1 MLARSTGSGVGERGV
16 NFPTLNL
23 KLSQRHFDE
32 IVKSDVFLPDMS
44 NPEMVEI
51 RLQLLAIVSLYD
63 PAARTNA
70 SGPGAYDMKVGLALY
85 RVLEN
90 AGMDIRT
97 AADDGWWRFL
107 SLRVLPDLVK
117 SRWDNAPPVRFW
129 KGRSRIWLRALWWTV
144 HLTWQ
149 GSEEK
154 TRKMLEGVTT
164 DTVVQLVERPGKGGF
179 RIDLTRLI
187 FKMRRLRNPT
197 QDQFRA
203 IMKLNTAQIVLKE
216 PLFCEGGLSGY
227 VDALFADVGCA
238 LTNLNIDHD

>member
-1 MLARSTGSGVGERGV
+1 MS
-16 NFPTLNL
+16 FPTLNL

-32 IVKSDVFLPDMS
+32 MVKSDVFLPDMS
-44 NPEMVEI
+44 SPTMDEI
-51 RLQLLAIVSLYD
+51 RRQFLAIVPLYD
-63 PAARTNA
+63 ATARSNA

-85 RVLEN
+85 RVLSE

-107 SLRVLPDLVK
+107 SLRVLPDLVR
-117 SRWDNAPPVRFW
+117 SRWDSAPPVRYW
-129 KGRSRIWLRALWWTV
+129 KGRSRIWLRAMWWTV

-149 GSEEK
+149 GSEES
-154 TRKMLEGVTT
+154 TRKVLESVTT

-187 FKMRRLRNPT
+187 FKMRRLRKPS

-203 IMKLNTAQIVLKE
+203 IMKLNSAQIVLKE
-216 PLFCEGGLSGY
+216 PLFCEGGLFGY

-238 LTNLNIDHD
+238 PIDLDSDHD

>member
-1 MLARSTGSGVGERGV
+1 MS
-16 NFPTLNL
+16 FPTLNL

-32 IVKSDVFLPDMS
+32 MVKSDAFLPEMS
-44 NPEMVEI
+44 SPEMEEV
-51 RLQLLAIVSLYD
+51 RRQLLSIVSLYD
-63 PAARTNA
+63 STARSNA

-85 RVLEN
+85 RVLAE

-117 SRWDNAPPVRFW
+117 SRWDSAPPVRYW
-129 KGRSRIWLRALWWTV
+129 KGRSRIWLRAMWWTV

-149 GSEEK
+149 GSEEN
-154 TRKMLEGVTT
+154 TRKVLESVTT

-179 RIDLTRLI
+179 RINLTRLI
-187 FKMRRLRNPT
+187 FKLRRLRKPS

-216 PLFCEGGLSGY
+216 PLFCEGGLFGY

-238 LTNLNIDHD
+238 PIGLVGDHD

>member
-1 MLARSTGSGVGERGV
+1 MS
-16 NFPTLNL
+16 FPTLNL
-23 KLSQRHFDE
+23 KLSQRRFDE
-32 IVKSDVFLPDMS
+32 MVKDDEFSSENL
-44 NPEMVEI
+44 NPKMEEL
-51 RLQLLAIVSLYD
+51 RRHLLAIVSLYD
-63 PAARTNA
+63 PTARSNA
-70 SGPGAYDMKVGLALY
+70 SGPGAYDMKVGIALY
-85 RVLEN
+85 RILAE

-117 SRWDNAPPVRFW
+117 SRWDSAPPVRYW
-129 KGRSRIWLRALWWTV
+129 KGRSRIWLRATWWTV

-149 GSEEK
+149 GSEEN
-154 TRKMLEGVTT
+154 TRKVLESVTT

-187 FKMRRLRNPT
+187 FKMRRLRKPS

-216 PLFCEGGLSGY
+216 PLFCEGGLFGY
-227 VDALFADVGCA
+227 VDALFTDVGC
-238 LTNLNIDHD
+238 TPIDLESDRD

>member
-1 MLARSTGSGVGERGV
+1 MS
-16 NFPTLNL
+16 FPRLNL

-32 IVKSDVFLPDMS
+32 MVKNDDFRHDRL
-44 NPEMVEI
+44 NPELEEI
-51 RLQLLAIVSLYD
+51 RRQLFAVVSLYE
-63 PAARTNA
+63 PNARSNV
-70 SGPGAYDMKVGLALY
+70 SGPGVYDMKLGLALY
-85 RVLEN
+85 RILAE
-90 AGMDIRT
+90 AGMDTRT

-117 SRWDNAPPVRFW
+117 GRWDSAPPVRYW
-129 KGRSRIWLRALWWTV
+129 KGRSRIWLRAMWWTV

-154 TRKMLEGVTT
+154 TRKVLENVTT

-179 RIDLTRLI
+179 RIELTRLI
-187 FKMRRLRNPT
+187 FKRRQLLKPS

-216 PLFCEGGLSGY
+216 PLFCEGGLLGY
-227 VDALFADVGCA
+227 VDALFVDVGCMP
-238 LTNLNIDHD
+238 IDSESGHD

>member
-1 MLARSTGSGVGERGV
+1 MS
-16 NFPTLNL
+16 FPTLNL
-23 KLSQRHFDE
+23 KLSQRRFDE
-32 IVKSDVFLPDMS
+32 MVKDDEFSSENL
-44 NPEMVEI
+44 NPKMEEL
-51 RLQLLAIVSLYD
+51 RRHLLAIVLLYD
-63 PAARTNA
+63 PTARSNA
-70 SGPGAYDMKVGLALY
+70 SGPGAYDMKVGIALY
-85 RVLEN
+85 RILAE

-117 SRWDNAPPVRFW
+117 SRWDSAPPVRYW
-129 KGRSRIWLRALWWTV
+129 KGRSRIWLRATWWTV

-149 GSEEK
+149 GSEEN
-154 TRKMLEGVTT
+154 TRKVLESVTT

-187 FKMRRLRNPT
+187 FKMRRLRKPS

-216 PLFCEGGLSGY
+216 PLFCEGGLFGY
-227 VDALFADVGCA
+227 VDALFTDVGC
-238 LTNLNIDHD
+238 TPIDLESDRD

>member
-1 MLARSTGSGVGERGV
+1 VS
-16 NFPTLNL
+16 FPTLNL

-32 IVKSDVFLPDMS
+32 MVKSDAFLPDIS
-44 NPEMVEI
+44 NPEMVKV
-51 RLQLLAIVSLYD
+51 RRQLLAIVSRYD
-63 PAARTNA
+63 PTARSNA

-85 RVLEN
+85 RVLAE

-117 SRWDNAPPVRFW
+117 SRWDSAPPVRFW

-149 GSEEK
+149 GSEEE
-154 TRKMLEGVTT
+154 TRKMLASVTT

-187 FKMRRLRNPT
+187 FKMRQLRQPT

-216 PLFCEGGLSGY
+216 PVFCEGGLFGY
-227 VDALFADVGCA
+227 VDALFADVGC
-238 LTNLNIDHD
+238 TPIDLSSGHD

>member
-1 MLARSTGSGVGERGV
+1 MS
-16 NFPTLNL
+16 FPTLNL

-32 IVKSDVFLPDMS
+32 MVKSDAFLPDMS
-44 NPEMVEI
+44 SPEMEEV
-51 RLQLLAIVSLYD
+51 RRQLLAIVSLYD
-63 PAARTNA
+63 STAKSNA

-85 RVLEN
+85 RVLAE

-117 SRWDNAPPVRFW
+117 SRWDSAPPVRYW
-129 KGRSRIWLRALWWTV
+129 KGRSRIWLRAMWWTV

-154 TRKMLEGVTT
+154 TRKVLESVTT

-187 FKMRRLRNPT
+187 FKMRRLRKPS

-216 PLFCEGGLSGY
+216 PLFCEGGLFGY

-238 LTNLNIDHD
+238 PIDLGSDHD

>member
-1 MLARSTGSGVGERGV
+1 MS
-16 NFPTLNL
+16 FPTLNL

-32 IVKSDVFLPDMS
+32 MVKTNTFLLDT
-44 NPEMVEI
+44 NPEMEEV
-51 RLQLLAIVSLYD
+51 RRQLLAIVSLYD
-63 PAARTNA
+63 PNAGSNA

-85 RVLEN
+85 RVLAD
-90 AGMDIRT
+90 AGIDIRT

-107 SLRVLPDLVK
+107 TLRVLPDLVI
-117 SRWDNAPPVRFW
+117 SRWDSTQPVRFW
-129 KGRSRIWLRALWWTV
+129 KGRSRIWLRAIWWTV

-149 GSEEK
+149 GSEES
-154 TRKMLEGVTT
+154 TRKVLESVTT

-187 FKMRRLRNPT
+187 FRMRRVRKPS

-216 PLFCEGGLSGY
+216 PMFCAGGLSGY

-238 LTNLNIDHD
+238 PIDLNSDHD

>member
-1 MLARSTGSGVGERGV
+1 MS
-16 NFPTLNL
+16 FPTLNL

-32 IVKSDVFLPDMS
+32 MVKRDAFLPDIS
-44 NPEMVEI
+44 SPEMEEV
-51 RLQLLAIVSLYD
+51 RRQLLAIVSQYD
-63 PAARTNA
+63 STARSNA
-70 SGPGAYDMKVGLALY
+70 SGPGAYDMKVGLALF
-85 RVLEN
+85 RVLAE

-117 SRWDNAPPVRFW
+117 SRWDSAPSVRYW
-129 KGRSRIWLRALWWTV
+129 KGRSRIWLRAMWWTV

-149 GSEEK
+149 GSEEN
-154 TRKMLEGVTT
+154 TRKVLESVTT

-187 FKMRRLRNPT
+187 FKMRRLRKPS

-216 PLFCEGGLSGY
+216 PLFCEGGLFGY
-227 VDALFADVGCA
+227 VDALFADVGCTPID
-238 LTNLNIDHD
+238 LDSDHD

>member
-1 MLARSTGSGVGERGV
+1 MS
-16 NFPTLNL
+16 FPRLNL

-32 IVKSDVFLPDMS
+32 MVKNDDFRHDRL
-44 NPEMVEI
+44 NPELEEI
-51 RLQLLAIVSLYD
+51 RRQLFAVVSLYE
-63 PAARTNA
+63 PTARSNV
-70 SGPGAYDMKVGLALY
+70 SGPGAYDMKLGLALY
-85 RVLEN
+85 RILAE
-90 AGMDIRT
+90 AGMDTRT

-117 SRWDNAPPVRFW
+117 GRWDSAPPVRYW
-129 KGRSRIWLRALWWTV
+129 KGRSRIWLRAMWWTV

-154 TRKMLEGVTT
+154 TRKVLENVTT

-179 RIDLTRLI
+179 RIELTRLI
-187 FKMRRLRNPT
+187 FKRRQLLKPS

-216 PLFCEGGLSGY
+216 PLFCEGGLLGY
-227 VDALFADVGCA
+227 VDALFVDVGCMP
-238 LTNLNIDHD
+238 IDSESGHD

>member
-1 MLARSTGSGVGERGV
+1 MS
-16 NFPTLNL
+16 FPTLNL

-32 IVKSDVFLPDMS
+32 MVKSDAFLPDMS
-44 NPEMVEI
+44 NPELEKVRRE
-51 RLQLLAIVSLYD
+51 LLVIVSLYD
-63 PAARTNA
+63 PTARSNA

-85 RVLEN
+85 RVLAE
-90 AGMDIRT
+90 AGIDIRT

-107 SLRVLPDLVK
+107 TLRVLPDLVK
-117 SRWDNAPPVRFW
+117 SRWGGAPPVRFW
-129 KGRSRIWLRALWWTV
+129 KGRSRIWLRAMWWTV

-149 GSEEK
+149 GSEES
-154 TRKMLEGVTT
+154 TRKVLESVTT

-187 FKMRRLRNPT
+187 FRMRRLRKPS

-216 PLFCEGGLSGY
+216 PVFCAGGLSGY

-238 LTNLNIDHD
+238 PIDLNSDHD

>member
-1 MLARSTGSGVGERGV
+1 MS
-16 NFPTLNL
+16 FPTLNL

-32 IVKSDVFLPDMS
+32 MVKSDAFLPDIS
-44 NPEMVEI
+44 NPEMVKV
-51 RLQLLAIVSLYD
+51 RRQLLAIVSRYD
-63 PAARTNA
+63 PTARSNA

-85 RVLEN
+85 RVLAE

-117 SRWDNAPPVRFW
+117 SRWDSAPPVRFW

-149 GSEEK
+149 GSEEE
-154 TRKMLEGVTT
+154 TRKMLASVTT

-187 FKMRRLRNPT
+187 FKMRQLRQPT

-216 PLFCEGGLSGY
+216 PVFCEGGLFGY
-227 VDALFADVGCA
+227 VDALFADVGC
-238 LTNLNIDHD
+238 TPIDLSSGHD

>member
-1 MLARSTGSGVGERGV
+1 MS
-16 NFPTLNL
+16 FPTLNL
-23 KLSQRHFDE
+23 KLSQRLFDDM
-32 IVKSDVFLPDMS
+32 VKSSSFLYEVS
-44 NPEMVEI
+44 SPEMEEI
-51 RLQLLAIVSLYD
+51 RHKLLAIVSMYD
-63 PAARTNA
+63 PIARSNA

-85 RVLEN
+85 QVLGE

-97 AADDGWWRFL
+97 AADDGWWRYL

-117 SRWDNAPPVRFW
+117 GRWDSAPPVRYW

-149 GSEEK
+149 GSEES
-154 TRKMLEGVTT
+154 TRKVLESVTT

-187 FKMRRLRNPT
+187 FSMRWLRKPS

-216 PLFCEGGLSGY
+216 PVFCEGGLFGY

-238 LTNLNIDHD
+238 LIGMNSDHD

>member
-1 MLARSTGSGVGERGV
+1 MS
-16 NFPTLNL
+16 FPTLNL
-23 KLSQRHFDE
+23 KLSQRLFDDM
-32 IVKSDVFLPDMS
+32 VKSSSFLYEVS
-44 NPEMVEI
+44 SPEMEEI
-51 RLQLLAIVSLYD
+51 RHKLFAIVSMYD
-63 PAARTNA
+63 PIARSNA

-85 RVLEN
+85 QVLGE

-97 AADDGWWRFL
+97 AADDGWWRYL

-117 SRWDNAPPVRFW
+117 NRWDSAPPVRYW

-149 GSEEK
+149 GNEEN
-154 TRKMLEGVTT
+154 TRKVLESVTT

-187 FKMRRLRNPT
+187 FGMRWLRKPS

-216 PLFCEGGLSGY
+216 PVFCEGGLFGY
-227 VDALFADVGCA
+227 VDGLFADVGCA
-238 LTNLNIDHD
+238 LIGINSDHD

>member
-1 MLARSTGSGVGERGV
+1 M

-32 IVKSDVFLPDMS
+32 MIRSDAFLPEVP
-44 NPEMVEI
+44 NPEMEEL
-51 RLQLLAIVSLYD
+51 RRQLLAVVSLYD
-63 PAARTNA
+63 PLAGSNA
-70 SGPGAYDMKVGLALY
+70 LGPGAYDMKVGLALY
-85 RVLEN
+85 RTLAG

-117 SRWDNAPPVRFW
+117 SRWNGAPPVRFW
-129 KGRSRIWLRALWWTV
+129 KGRSRIWLRAMWWTV

-149 GSEEK
+149 GTEEN
-154 TRKMLEGVTT
+154 TRKILESVTT

-187 FKMRRLRNPT
+187 FKMRRLRQPS

-216 PLFCEGGLSGY
+216 PVFCEGGLFGY

-238 LTNLNIDHD
+238 PVGLNSDYE

>member
-1 MLARSTGSGVGERGV
+1 VS
-16 NFPTLNL
+16 FPTLNL

-32 IVKSDVFLPDMS
+32 MVKSDAFLPDMS
-44 NPEMVEI
+44 SPEMEEVRRQI
-51 RLQLLAIVSLYD
+51 LAIVSLYD
-63 PAARTNA
+63 STARSNA

-85 RVLEN
+85 RVLAE

-117 SRWDNAPPVRFW
+117 SRWDSAPPVRYW
-129 KGRSRIWLRALWWTV
+129 KGRSRIWLRAMWWTT

-149 GSEEK
+149 GSEEN
-154 TRKMLEGVTT
+154 TRKVLESVTT

-187 FKMRRLRNPT
+187 FKMRRLRKPS

-216 PLFCEGGLSGY
+216 PLFCEGGLFGY

-238 LTNLNIDHD
+238 SIDLDSDHD

>member
-1 MLARSTGSGVGERGV
+1 MS
-16 NFPTLNL
+16 FPTLNL

-32 IVKSDVFLPDMS
+32 MVKSDSFLPDVS
-44 NPEMVEI
+44 SPEMEEV
-51 RLQLLAIVSLYD
+51 RRQLLAIVPMYD
-63 PAARTNA
+63 FTTGGNA
-70 SGPGAYDMKVGLALY
+70 SSPGAYDMKVGLVLY
-85 RVLEN
+85 RVLGE
-90 AGMDIRT
+90 AGMDIRS

-117 SRWDNAPPVRFW
+117 NRWGSAPPVRYW
-129 KGRSRIWLRALWWTV
+129 KGRSRIWLRAIWWTV

-154 TRKMLEGVTT
+154 TRKVLENVTT

-179 RIDLTRLI
+179 RIDLMRLI
-187 FKMRRLRNPT
+187 FKMRRLRKPS

-216 PLFCEGGLSGY
+216 PVFCEGGLFGY
-227 VDALFADVGCA
+227 VDALFAHVGCA
-238 LTNLNIDHD
+238 PTGINSDHD

>member
-1 MLARSTGSGVGERGV
+1 MS
-16 NFPTLNL
+16 FPTLNL

-32 IVKSDVFLPDMS
+32 MVKSDSFLPDMFS
-44 NPEMVEI
+44 PEMEEV
-51 RLQLLAIVSLYD
+51 RRQLLSIVSLYD
-63 PAARTNA
+63 STSRGNA
-70 SGPGAYDMKVGLALY
+70 SGPGVYDMKVGLALFQ
-85 RVLEN
+85 VLAE

-117 SRWDNAPPVRFW
+117 SRWDSAPPVRYW
-129 KGRSRIWLRALWWTV
+129 KGRSRIWLRAMWWTV

-149 GSEEK
+149 GSEEN
-154 TRKMLEGVTT
+154 TRKVLESVTT

-187 FKMRRLRNPT
+187 FKMRRLRKPS

-216 PLFCEGGLSGY
+216 PLFCEGGLFGY
-227 VDALFADVGCA
+227 VDGLFADVGC
-238 LTNLNIDHD
+238 TPIDLDRDL

>member
-1 MLARSTGSGVGERGV
+1 MS
-16 NFPTLNL
+16 FPTLNL

-32 IVKSDVFLPDMS
+32 MVKSDAFLPDMS
-44 NPEMVEI
+44 SPEMEEV
-51 RLQLLAIVSLYD
+51 RRQLLAIVSLYD
-63 PAARTNA
+63 SAAISNA

-85 RVLEN
+85 RVLAE

-117 SRWDNAPPVRFW
+117 SRWDSAPPVRYW
-129 KGRSRIWLRALWWTV
+129 KGRSRIWLRATWWTV

-149 GSEEK
+149 GSEES
-154 TRKMLEGVTT
+154 TRKVLESVTT

-187 FKMRRLRNPT
+187 FRMRRLRKPS

-216 PLFCEGGLSGY
+216 PLFCEGGLFGY

-238 LTNLNIDHD
+238 PIDLDSDHD

>member
-1 MLARSTGSGVGERGV
+1 MS
-16 NFPTLNL
+16 FPTLNL

-32 IVKSDVFLPDMS
+32 MVKRDAFLPDIS
-44 NPEMVEI
+44 SPEMEEL
-51 RLQLLAIVSLYD
+51 RRQLLAIVSLYD
-63 PAARTNA
+63 STARSNA
-70 SGPGAYDMKVGLALY
+70 LGPGAYDMKVGLALF
-85 RVLEN
+85 RVLAE

-117 SRWDNAPPVRFW
+117 SRWDSAPPVRYW
-129 KGRSRIWLRALWWTV
+129 KGRSRIWLRAMWWTV

-149 GSEEK
+149 GSEEN
-154 TRKMLEGVTT
+154 TRKVLESVTT

-187 FKMRRLRNPT
+187 FKMRRLRKPS

-216 PLFCEGGLSGY
+216 PLFCEGGLFGY

-238 LTNLNIDHD
+238 PIDLDSDHD

>member
-1 MLARSTGSGVGERGV
+1 MS
-16 NFPTLNL
+16 FPTLNL
-23 KLSQRHFDE
+23 KLSQRLFDE
-32 IVKSDVFLPDMS
+32 MVKNGSFLHDEASPKM
-44 NPEMVEI
+44 EEV
-51 RLQLLAIVSLYD
+51 RRKLLAIVPMYD
-63 PAARTNA
+63 PSARSNN

-85 RVLEN
+85 QVLRE

-107 SLRVLPDLVK
+107 SLRILPDLVK
-117 SRWDNAPPVRFW
+117 SRWESAPPVRYW

-149 GSEEK
+149 GSEEN
-154 TRKMLEGVTT
+154 TQTVLESVTT

-187 FKMRRLRNPT
+187 FRMRRLRKPS

-216 PLFCEGGLSGY
+216 PIFCEGGLFGY

-238 LTNLNIDHD
+238 PIGINSDHD

>member
-1 MLARSTGSGVGERGV
+1 MS
-16 NFPTLNL
+16 FPTLNL

-32 IVKSDVFLPDMS
+32 MVKSDVFLPDMS
-44 NPEMVEI
+44 SPTMDEI
-51 RLQLLAIVSLYD
+51 RRQFLAIVPLYD
-63 PAARTNA
+63 ATARSNA

-85 RVLEN
+85 RVLSE

-107 SLRVLPDLVK
+107 SLRVLPDLVR
-117 SRWDNAPPVRFW
+117 SRWDSAPPVRYW
-129 KGRSRIWLRALWWTV
+129 KGRSRIWLRAMWWTV

-149 GSEEK
+149 GSEES
-154 TRKMLEGVTT
+154 TRKVLESVTT

-187 FKMRRLRNPT
+187 FKMRRLRKPS

-216 PLFCEGGLSGY
+216 PLFCEGGLFGY

-238 LTNLNIDHD
+238 PIDLDSDYD